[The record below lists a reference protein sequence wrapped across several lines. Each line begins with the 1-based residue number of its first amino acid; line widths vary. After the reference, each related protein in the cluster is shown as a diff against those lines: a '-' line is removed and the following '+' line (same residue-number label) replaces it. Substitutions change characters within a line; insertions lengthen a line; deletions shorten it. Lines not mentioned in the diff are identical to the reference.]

1 MAAVLCACVGAARE
15 DGACAAADETFAVRV
30 FRYTLEMRD
39 GAVIDA
45 RAYAPAERDETVDR
59 APTAS
64 DAAGAP
70 LGVAVFAHGGCFTT
84 GDCESHASKSRSL
97 ASRGLVVVD
106 TSFRQGAAHPHPAA
120 LRDLAD
126 VAAAS
131 RRLGAPFGAYA
142 HKTLVV
148 GQRGHELQM
157 ALDEDDLATV
167 AHWRAR
173 REQDARGGAP
183 DATGD
188 GAAAAPVSRSPEEA
202 GSGPPRKRDR
212 PGAAPAAPP
221 RGQRP
226 KEPPFPFTDLVTVGK
241 GTYGE
246 VYKARP
252 GPERRSAQGDIVALK
267 KLVQRHDDW
276 GFPITSLREH
286 RILLRLRHPN
296 LVRPASPRSF
306 RASRAGERRSNPGA
320 AVRPPRRQVTL
331 HEIYTPTPCYASAVY
346 MVFEYLELDLEILI
360 QSPIVKSIDEARVK
374 SVMQQL
380 LEGVHFMHK
389 NNVMH
394 RDLKP
399 SNLLVNRRGD
409 VKICDF
415 GLARSYKPGHAYTG
429 TVITLNYRPPELCL
443 GCRHYGPPVDVWSV
457 GAIFAELLGRE
468 IAIRRGEDDY
478 LQNVYAVC
486 GTPSEADWPEA
497 KRVCPKWREAC
508 APPLAAGDPGASP
521 ARPREPY
528 KRALADNVAQGGAGD
543 DYFWEGDEPLP
554 PGARA
559 LPWDVDSVR
568 AARDDQLRSRKRGHY

>member
-1 MAAVLCACVGAARE
+1 MISEGGTTAILAPPEKKSRTSDV
-15 DGACAAADETFAVRV
+15 
-30 FRYTLEMRD
+30 
-39 GAVIDA
+39 
-45 RAYAPAERDETVDR
+45 APAERIPAGDAF
-59 APTAS
+59 AP
-64 DAAGAP
+64 
-70 LGVAVFAHGGCFTT
+70 
-84 GDCESHASKSRSL
+84 SHR
-97 ASRGLVVVD
+97 
-106 TSFRQGAAHPHPAA
+106 GAA
-120 LRDLAD
+120 
-126 VAAAS
+126 
-131 RRLGAPFGAYA
+131 
-142 HKTLVV
+142 
-148 GQRGHELQM
+148 
-157 ALDEDDLATV
+157 
-167 AHWRAR
+167 
-173 REQDARGGAP
+173 

-296 LVRPASPRSF
+296 L
-306 RASRAGERRSNPGA
+306 
-320 AVRPPRRQVTL
+320 VTL

-468 IAIRRGEDDY
+468 IAIPGRGEDDY

-528 KRALADNVAQGGAGD
+528 KRALADKYGKLSSLGTPLLERLLTLSPKQRVAAKDALDD

>member
-45 RAYAPAERDETVDR
+45 RAYAPAERDETLDR
-59 APTAS
+59 APTAA
-64 DAAGAP
+64 DAAAAP

-131 RRLGAPFGAYA
+131 RRLGAPFG
-142 HKTLVV
+142 
-148 GQRGHELQM
+148 
-157 ALDEDDLATV
+157 V
-167 AHWRAR
+167 AGSSSGLLR
-173 REQDARGGAP
+173 P
-183 DATGD
+183 
-188 GAAAAPVSRSPEEA
+188 GAAATRRWRGAPSISRSP

-296 LVRPASPRSF
+296 L
-306 RASRAGERRSNPGA
+306 
-320 AVRPPRRQVTL
+320 VTL

-468 IAIRRGEDDY
+468 IAIPGRGEDDY

-486 GTPSEADWPEA
+486 GTPSEADWPGRSA
-497 KRVCPKWREAC
+497 S
-508 APPLAAGDPGASP
+508 APSGARPARRRSPQATRARRPRGRASP
-521 ARPREPY
+521 TSARSPTSTASCRPSARPSSS
-528 KRALADNVAQGGAGD
+528 GC
-543 DYFWEGDEPLP
+543 
-554 PGARA
+554 
-559 LPWDVDSVR
+559 
-568 AARDDQLRSRKRGHY
+568 

>member
-1 MAAVLCACVGAARE
+1 MISEGGTTAILAPPEKKSRTSDV
-15 DGACAAADETFAVRV
+15 
-30 FRYTLEMRD
+30 
-39 GAVIDA
+39 
-45 RAYAPAERDETVDR
+45 APAERIPAGDAF
-59 APTAS
+59 AP
-64 DAAGAP
+64 
-70 LGVAVFAHGGCFTT
+70 
-84 GDCESHASKSRSL
+84 SHR
-97 ASRGLVVVD
+97 
-106 TSFRQGAAHPHPAA
+106 
-120 LRDLAD
+120 
-126 VAAAS
+126 
-131 RRLGAPFGAYA
+131 
-142 HKTLVV
+142 
-148 GQRGHELQM
+148 
-157 ALDEDDLATV
+157 
-167 AHWRAR
+167 
-173 REQDARGGAP
+173 GAP

-296 LVRPASPRSF
+296 L
-306 RASRAGERRSNPGA
+306 
-320 AVRPPRRQVTL
+320 VTL

-468 IAIRRGEDDY
+468 IAIPGRGEDDY

-528 KRALADNVAQGGAGD
+528 KRALADKYGKLSSLGAPLLERLLTLSPKQRVAAKDALDD